1 MAIQRVDSIDLDGTM
16 TLTLTIIMVWK
27 DPRLIFLNIKDNGLV
42 DGDENIKD
50 ISLAKQEQLW
60 LPLDKIVHTNAVIG
74 EIDEAP
80 TSYVRV
86 VAQSGPLEN
95 DGTEDM
101 EDVRYDG
108 GANSLVMARDYRL
121 QYRCTFYFF
130 QYPFDKQECD
140 GTILLP
146 WKNNYTVALT
156 TGRNPIK
163 ILGEK

>member
-1 MAIQRVDSIDLDGTM
+1 MDI
-16 TLTLTIIMVWK
+16 
-27 DPRLIFLNIKDNGLV
+27 PLV
-42 DGDENIKD
+42 
-50 ISLAKQEQLW
+50 KQEQLW
-60 LPLDKIVHTNAVIG
+60 LPLNKIVHTNAVIG

-121 QYRCTFYFF
+121 QYRCTFYVSSHF
-130 QYPFDKQECD
+130 
-140 GTILLP
+140 
-146 WKNNYTVALT
+146 
-156 TGRNPIK
+156 
-163 ILGEK
+163 

>member
-80 TSYVRV
+80 TSFVRV
-86 VAQSGPLEN
+86 KAQSGPLEN
-95 DGTEDM
+95 DGTEEL

-108 GANSLVMARDYRL
+108 GENSLKMARDYRL
-121 QYRCTFYFF
+121 QYRCTFYVSYEFS
-130 QYPFDKQECD
+130 K
-140 GTILLP
+140 
-146 WKNNYTVALT
+146 
-156 TGRNPIK
+156 
-163 ILGEK
+163 